1 MNYKVREKIDYLITW
16 GDLNLISDEE
26 GTKVNVGLGVDDAPS
41 AESASAGE
49 FGLEEAT
56 DDGLE
61 SLKTVIFFINI
72 WANFN
77 AKNKYKLLYIS
88 HRLYYSYSLILAYR
102 FKILTNRK

>member
-1 MNYKVREKIDYLITW
+1 LNYKVREKIDYLITW

-26 GTKVNVGLGVDDAPS
+26 GTKVNVGLGVDDDAPS

-61 SLKTVIFFINI
+61 SLKTVKKLWIFELILI
-72 WANFN
+72 WKTCTN
-77 AKNKYKLLYIS
+77 YC
-88 HRLYYSYSLILAYR
+88 ILAYR
-102 FKILTNRK
+102 FKILTNKNR